1 MNRMRK
7 AALFFSAAAVGL
19 FLLLLLHTRGHLIEG
34 VFLRYLIV
42 WIPVVLLLER
52 LQVFAAARGQAPAV
66 ALRVWPVIG
75 LLIFLILF
83 FFSSTTD
90 HYWFYFVD
98 WLPRTGFGWFLFESG
113 MGRFVLLTAL
123 LTPLLVTPGLRLP
136 AILLVLLLASM
147 TWCGAL
153 FLKTTGGAPLYT
165 DDHASF
171 LFRLWE
177 YVQTRLQLINY
188 NPYWN
193 AGVVESHFTQTGTA
207 ALGLVAW
214 PVWSHWP
221 IDQVYT
227 PVLLAVFIVLVP
239 LLAVGSLRIMG
250 ANGTAQCCAG
260 FMALGVNQP
269 YFLWLLHY
277 GTVGACL
284 ASACILPV
292 SACLF
297 RVMML
302 GRREWWLAVVLIG
315 AICFCLMWP
324 PAAVMIL
331 ALVLAFLINWRHWS
345 WPKFRFL
352 LLCAAVILLLH
363 LRRGIVLLM
372 EMGVFH
378 PRGPTLA
385 LPGGYELSQDLLVA
399 GWETLVDYLRHGHPL
414 ILFLGIGGVVVI
426 AHPLVRRWFGP
437 IVLGLLL
444 LTGWGFLML
453 PDLQLHRMVIPLFFA
468 AIAPAALMAADIL
481 RSHSIRLALLRA
493 AVVVILALGA
503 WNAALM
509 FGNEGRATYNPMPRE
524 ARALAA
530 WLKADGADGGRV
542 LFAGST
548 IHGYFEAHVAFLP
561 YLGKREMMACDYYH
575 FSPGAVEYDYPPKA
589 WRQSPD
595 TIALFLELFNV
606 TTVTTCHEEHRAF
619 FAAHPEQYRL
629 IPGLGAGDGLAVF
642 KVLRPAS
649 KFLENSGT
657 VTATFNCIRVELRQS
672 ERNAVIKYTWDP
684 GLKVTPPATL
694 YPAAAGPGVTLIGI
708 RPNGLTKLEISFPSW
723 L

>member
-7 AALFFSAAAVGL
+7 AALFFPAAAVGL
-19 FLLLLLHTRGHLIEG
+19 FLLLLLHTHGHLIEP
-34 VFLRYLIV
+34 VFLRYLII
-42 WIPVVLLLER
+42 WIPLVLLLER
-52 LQVFAAARGQAPAV
+52 LRVFAAARGQAPAV

-83 FFSSTTD
+83 LFSSVTD
-90 HYWFYFVD
+90 HPWFYFID
-98 WLPRTGFGWFLFESG
+98 WLPRTGFGWFLFESK

-123 LTPLLVTPGLRLP
+123 LAPFLVTPSKRLP

-147 TWCGAL
+147 AWCGAL
-153 FLKTTGGAPLYT
+153 FLKATGGAPLYT
-165 DDHASF
+165 DDHTSF
-171 LFRLWE
+171 QFRLWE
-177 YVQTRLQLINY
+177 YVRTGLQLINY

-207 ALGLVAW
+207 AIGLLAW

-221 IDQVYT
+221 IDQAYT

-250 ANGTAQCCAG
+250 ANGTAQCSAG
-260 FMALGVNQP
+260 FLALGVNQP

-277 GTVGACL
+277 GTVGACI

-297 RVMML
+297 RVIML
-302 GRREWWLAVVLIG
+302 GRREWWLAVFLIVVG
-315 AICFCLMWP
+315 SFALMWP

-331 ALVLAFLINWRHWS
+331 ALALAFLVNWRRWS

-363 LRRGIVLLM
+363 LRRALVLLM

-385 LPGGYELSQDLLVA
+385 LPGGYEFSSDLLVA

-414 ILFLGIGGVVVI
+414 ILFLGIGGVGVI

-437 IVLGLLL
+437 VVLGMLL
-444 LTGWGFLML
+444 LTGWGFLVL
-453 PDLQLHRMVIPLFFA
+453 PDLQLHRMVIPLFFV

-481 RSHSIRLALLRA
+481 RSKSIRLALLRA
-493 AVVVILALGA
+493 ALVVILALGA
-503 WNAALM
+503 WNAAKM
-509 FGNEGRATYNPMPRE
+509 FGNEGRATYQPMPRE
-524 ARALAA
+524 ARDLAA

-548 IHGYFEAHVAFLP
+548 VHGYFEAHVACLS
-561 YLGKREMMACDYYH
+561 YLAEREMMACDYYH

-589 WRQSPD
+589 WRQTPEA
-595 TIALFLELFNV
+595 IARFLELFNV
-606 TTVTTCHEEHRAF
+606 TTVTTCRAQHRAF

-629 IPGLGAGDGLAVF
+629 VKELGEDNELTFF
-642 KVLRPAS
+642 KVLRPSAW
-649 KFLENSGT
+649 FLENSGT
-657 VTATFNCIRVELRQS
+657 ITATFNRINVALTQPDQ
-672 ERNAVIKYTWDP
+672 NAVIKYTWHP
-684 GLKVTPPATL
+684 GLKVTPPAIL
-694 YPAAAGPGVTLIGI
+694 YPVEAGPGVTLIGI
-708 RPNGLTKLEISFPSW
+708 RPNGRAYLEIRFHSW